1 MTFCAACF
9 KELLLRW
16 WDDSRRCSVETRGV
30 SMEEVDE
37 RALRA
42 FCSCAY
48 MCAAATEDIFVV
60 CGVAVAGV
68 ANMLLIGCCEECVI
82 GSLSFECDVVKKIV

>member
-1 MTFCAACF
+1 
-9 KELLLRW
+9 
-16 WDDSRRCSVETRGV
+16 
-30 SMEEVDE
+30 
-37 RALRA
+37 
-42 FCSCAY
+42 